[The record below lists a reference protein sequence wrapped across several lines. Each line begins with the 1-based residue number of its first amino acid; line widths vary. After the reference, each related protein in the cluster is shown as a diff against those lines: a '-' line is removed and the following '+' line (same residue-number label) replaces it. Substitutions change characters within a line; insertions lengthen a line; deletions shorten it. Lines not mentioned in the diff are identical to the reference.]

1 METDL
6 SLLIPRA
13 SEMWARHRD
22 VEVVLQFLR
31 ENGCTKNDCMSILRR
46 AGIAGKSEV
55 KNLVHFSEAWRDKR
69 AADQELHDAVED
81 ALPKS

>member
-22 VEVVLQFLR
+22 VEAILQFLR
-31 ENGCTKNDCMSILRR
+31 KNGCTKNDCMAILRR
-46 AGIAGKSEV
+46 AGIAGKSDV
-55 KNLVHFSEAWRDKR
+55 KSLVHFSEAWSDRKT
-69 AADQELHDAVED
+69 ADEALHEAVEED
-81 ALPKS
+81 LQKR